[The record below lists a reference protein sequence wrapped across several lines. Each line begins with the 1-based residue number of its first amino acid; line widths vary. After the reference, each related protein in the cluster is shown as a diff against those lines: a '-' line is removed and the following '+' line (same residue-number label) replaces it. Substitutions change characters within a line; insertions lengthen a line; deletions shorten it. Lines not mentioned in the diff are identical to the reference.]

1 MSVLQPAPRAKVFV
15 SILYAGSVERGPS
28 SEATEALNAMEA
40 VLGPADV
47 VSSPLAFDFTRY
59 YEPEMG
65 SPLCR
70 IAASFTPLTSPERLV
85 EIKHYTVSLEH
96 QFAHP
101 DGRRRVN
108 LDPGMLT
115 VENLV
120 LATGKKSPHRVYLGR
135 GVYADL
141 TLIYRDAR
149 FTPLPW
155 TYPDYA
161 GEELQKW
168 LLTMRQR
175 LLAQLREIP
184 AQATPDQSSS
194 S

>member
-1 MSVLQPAPRAKVFV
+1 MSVLQPAPRAKVFL
-15 SILYAGSVERGPS
+15 SLLYAGAAEGDPTP
-28 SEATEALNAMEA
+28 EALSALNALEA
-40 VLGPADV
+40 LLGPADV
-47 VSSPLAFDFTRY
+47 TSAPLAFSFTRY

-65 SPLCR
+65 APLWR
-70 IAASFTPLTSPERLV
+70 LAVSFAGLTSPERLV
-85 EIKHYTVSLEH
+85 EIKHFTASLE
-96 QFAHP
+96 QRLAHP

-141 TLIYRDAR
+141 TLIYRDGHFAA
-149 FTPLPW
+149 LPW

-161 GEELQKW
+161 GAELQGW
-168 LLTMRQR
+168 LHQMRAR
-175 LLAQLREIP
+175 LLAQLRGESPPP
-184 AQATPDQSSS
+184 AAA
-194 S
+194 

>member
-1 MSVLQPAPRAKVFV
+1 MSVLQPAPRAKVFL
-15 SILYAGSVERGPS
+15 SLLYGGSPEGAVTA
-28 SEATEALNAMEA
+28 EASEALNAMEA
-40 VLGPADV
+40 VLGPPDI
-47 VSSPLAFDFTRY
+47 SSPPLAFNFTRY

-65 SPLCR
+65 APLWR
-70 IAASFTPLTSPERLV
+70 LAVSFGPLTAPDRLV
-85 EIKHYTVSLEH
+85 EIKHYTASLE
-96 QFAHP
+96 QRLAHP

-141 TLIYRDAR
+141 ELIYCDGHFAA
-149 FTPLPW
+149 LPW

-161 GEELQKW
+161 GAELQHW
-168 LLTMRQR
+168 LQLMRVR
-175 LLAQLREIP
+175 LLAQLRE
-184 AQATPDQSSS
+184 ATPH
-194 S
+194 

>member
-1 MSVLQPAPRAKVFV
+1 MSQLQPSPKAKAFL
-15 SILYAGSVERGPS
+15 SLLYAAPPQGTVTA
-28 SEATEALNAMEA
+28 EAAEALNAMEA
-40 VLGPADV
+40 VLGTIDV
-47 VSSPLAFDFTRY
+47 ASPPLAFNFTRY

-65 SPLCR
+65 APLWR
-70 IAASFTPLTSPERLV
+70 LAVSFTPLTSPERLV
-85 EIKHYTVSLEH
+85 EIKHYTASLE
-96 QFAHP
+96 QRLAHP

-115 VENLV
+115 AENLV

-141 TLIYRDAR
+141 TLLYQDGR

-161 GEELQKW
+161 GPELQGW
-168 LLTMRQR
+168 LVQMRQR
-175 LLAQLREIP
+175 LLAQLRHPPEASTDLP
-184 AQATPDQSSS
+184 R
-194 S
+194 